1 MMTMKTGARLL
12 LVLFAATF
20 LSACTS
26 VRIAQIKSDPTQ
38 FRNKTVR
45 VNGTVTNSFG
55 VLSTGFYELE
65 DDTGKIFVISNRG
78 VPSRGAQVR
87 VEGSVFSG
95 AVVGGQSLGVAIREN
110 KHTVR

>member
-1 MMTMKTGARLL
+1 MTSKAKSLL
-12 LVLFAATF
+12 LSMLLAGML
-20 LSACTS
+20 LSGCAS

-45 VNGTVTNSFG
+45 VNGTVTTAFG
-55 VLSTGFYELE
+55 VLSTGVYEIE
-65 DDTGKIFVISNRG
+65 DETGRIFVVSNRG
-78 VPSRGAQVR
+78 VPSQGARVK

-95 AVVGGQSLGVAIREN
+95 ATLAGRALGVAIRES

>member
-1 MMTMKTGARLL
+1 MTARVKTGLL
-12 LVLFAATF
+12 AVLLAAVF
-20 LSACTS
+20 LSACAS

-45 VNGTVTNSFG
+45 VDGTVTTGFG
-55 VLSTGFYELE
+55 VLTTGIYEIE
-65 DDTGKIFVISNRG
+65 DETGRIFVVSNRG
-78 VPSRGAQVR
+78 VPSRGARVR

-95 AVVGGQSLGVAIREN
+95 ATVAGQAVGVAIRES

>member
-1 MMTMKTGARLL
+1 MRTKTTKSHFLPVLL
-12 LVLFAATF
+12 AAMF
-20 LSACTS
+20 LSGCAS

-45 VNGTVTNSFG
+45 VNGTVTSSFG
-55 VLSTGFYELE
+55 FLSNGLYEVE
-65 DDTGKIFVISNRG
+65 DETGKIFVISNRG
-78 VPSRGAQVR
+78 VPSSGARVR

-95 AVVGGQSLGVAIREN
+95 VTVAGRALGVAIRES

>member
-1 MMTMKTGARLL
+1 MTTKPKFRLL
-12 LVLFAATF
+12 PVLLGAIL

-45 VNGTVTNSFG
+45 VDGTVTNSFG
-55 VLSTGFYELE
+55 VLSTGFYEIE
-65 DDTGKIFVISNRG
+65 DETGRIFVVSNRG
-78 VPSRGAQVR
+78 VPSSGAQVR

-95 AVVGGQSLGVAIREN
+95 ATVAGRALGVAIRES
-110 KHTVR
+110 KHTLR

>member
-1 MMTMKTGARLL
+1 MTTKAKSRLL
-12 LVLFAATF
+12 PVLLGAML

-45 VNGTVTNSFG
+45 VDGTVTTAFG
-55 VLSTGFYELE
+55 VLSTGVYEIE
-65 DDTGKIFVISNRG
+65 DETGRIFVVSNRG
-78 VPSRGAQVR
+78 VPSQGAQVR

-95 AVVGGQSLGVAIREN
+95 ATVAGRALGVAIREN